1 MNKEE
6 RPWGWF
12 EILTED
18 QNYKVKRIYIKPN
31 NQFSLQY
38 HNQRSEYWVIVE
50 GSGSITLDET
60 SLPVFPGD
68 CFTIKEKMI
77 HRLSSYEEGITFIE
91 VQKGICSEEDIVRLK
106 DDYGRN

>member
-1 MNKEE
+1 MKEE

-12 EILTED
+12 QILTDD

-38 HNQRSEYWVIVE
+38 HNERTEYWVIVN
-50 GSGSITLDET
+50 GSGNITLNEE
-60 SLPVFPGD
+60 SFLVSPGD
-68 CFTIKEKMI
+68 HFFIKEKMI
-77 HRLSSYEEGITFIE
+77 HRLSSGDEGITFIE
-91 VQKGICSEEDIVRLK
+91 VQMGVCREEDIVRLK